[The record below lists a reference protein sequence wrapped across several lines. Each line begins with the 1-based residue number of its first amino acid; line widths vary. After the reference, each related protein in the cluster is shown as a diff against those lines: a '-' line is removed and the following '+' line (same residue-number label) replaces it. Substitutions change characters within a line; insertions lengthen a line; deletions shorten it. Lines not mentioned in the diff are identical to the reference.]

1 MNDVKADFYDVA
13 KPKIEA
19 LAVELEDIGLT
30 PGQIVTALIATG
42 TGMGAALIDPAH
54 LAEYLRLLAG
64 KVQRGEYA
72 PPSEPIN

>member
-1 MNDVKADFYDVA
+1 MILRPRKAENRGAGGRARSHGPHSGPV
-13 KPKIEA
+13 
-19 LAVELEDIGLT
+19 
-30 PGQIVTALIATG
+30 VTAIIAG